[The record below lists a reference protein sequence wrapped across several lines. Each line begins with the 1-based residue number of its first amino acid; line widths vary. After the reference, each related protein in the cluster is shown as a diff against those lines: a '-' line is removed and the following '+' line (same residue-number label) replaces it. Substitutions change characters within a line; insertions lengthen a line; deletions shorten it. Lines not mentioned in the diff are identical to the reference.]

1 MRKILAIDDSKTIRL
16 AIKITFAAEQ
26 AEVVAVSKGSEAV
39 ARAKHMGAQVVLVDH
54 ALAASEPSGPEVVKT
69 LKADPATAGIPVV
82 LMVPAK
88 GQYDEAAASGC
99 GADDTITKPFESQ
112 ALLDKVAALIGGAV
126 HKAPASSAAPAP
138 KPAAP
143 APRAAPTPKAAAP
156 APKAAAPAPAPTPVA
171 AAAAPTAAPATA
183 PTASGG
189 IPIAIPIPFAASD
202 APTSS
207 MLARLKDGGAAS
219 GLDPA
224 AVQALLS
231 LSHEVVEQVVW
242 EVVPELAEQIIRNR
256 A

>member
-1 MRKILAIDDSKTIRL
+1 
-16 AIKITFAAEQ
+16 
-26 AEVVAVSKGSEAV
+26 
-39 ARAKHMGAQVVLVDH
+39 
-54 ALAASEPSGPEVVKT
+54 
-69 LKADPATAGIPVV
+69 
-82 LMVPAK
+82 
-88 GQYDEAAASGC
+88 
-99 GADDTITKPFESQ
+99 
-112 ALLDKVAALIGGAV
+112 
-126 HKAPASSAAPAP
+126 KAPAASAAPAP

-143 APRAAPTPKAAAP
+143 APKAAPTPKAAAP

-171 AAAAPTAAPATA
+171 AAPAAAPATA
-183 PTASGG
+183 PAASGG